1 MVWKLKKRLR
11 LFKRIEI
18 YLCIAIF
25 MIFAKFSFGYFSET
39 VKLYIDQK
47 SRIYAMD
54 IISDSINNDVLS
66 NINDTQIVDKV
77 YDNNKELMS
86 ASINTYQANLIR
98 AYVAKSVNKSIE
110 SINEQDDFKYI
121 MIPLG
126 YFFSRNYFLA
136 NGIRVPINLEIIG
149 STKLDI
155 KSDVKSYGINSS
167 LVEINLEV
175 AIKMQIMVPFQREQ
189 IDLVYN
195 IPLAME
201 IINSDVPFV
210 LSN

>member
-1 MVWKLKKRLR
+1 
-11 LFKRIEI
+11 
-18 YLCIAIF
+18 

>member
-1 MVWKLKKRLR
+1 
-11 LFKRIEI
+11 
-18 YLCIAIF
+18 
-25 MIFAKFSFGYFSET
+25 
-39 VKLYIDQK
+39 
-47 SRIYAMD
+47 
-54 IISDSINNDVLS
+54 
-66 NINDTQIVDKV
+66 
-77 YDNNKELMS
+77 
-86 ASINTYQANLIR
+86 
-98 AYVAKSVNKSIE
+98 
-110 SINEQDDFKYI
+110 

-175 AIKMQIMVPFQREQ
+175 GIKMQIMVPFQREQ